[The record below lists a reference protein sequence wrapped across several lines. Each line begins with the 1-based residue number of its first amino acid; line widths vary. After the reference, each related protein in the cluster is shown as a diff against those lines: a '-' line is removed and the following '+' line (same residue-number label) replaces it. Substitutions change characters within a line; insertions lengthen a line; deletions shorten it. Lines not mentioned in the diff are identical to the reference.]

1 MAGMLEPLYSRVH
14 SLFTRYPAYG
24 FRDSQG
30 DGRQTPRSGY
40 PASASE
46 MPAFNESTMPKI
58 LLAEDDTDMRRFLV
72 KALQSA
78 GYEVISY
85 DNGLSAYQRLREEPF
100 ELLLTDIVM
109 PEMDGIELARRAS
122 ELDPDIKIMFI
133 TGFAAVA
140 LNSDSAAPKNAKV
153 LSKPVHL
160 RDLVNEVHK
169 MLAA

>member
-1 MAGMLEPLYSRVH
+1 MPIHVI
-14 SLFTRYPAYG
+14 FTKRAAYG
-24 FRDSQG
+24 NLRIRVRVSHG
-30 DGRQTPRSGY
+30 ARPIRKKTGLAMT
-40 PASASE
+40 
-46 MPAFNESTMPKI
+46 NKI

-72 KALQSA
+72 KALQTA
-78 GYEVISY
+78 GYDVISY

-109 PEMDGIELARRAS
+109 PEMDGIELARRAA

-140 LNSDSAAPKNAKV
+140 LNPDSSAPKHAKV
-153 LSKPVHL
+153 LSKPFHL
-160 RDLVNEVHK
+160 RDLVNEVGK